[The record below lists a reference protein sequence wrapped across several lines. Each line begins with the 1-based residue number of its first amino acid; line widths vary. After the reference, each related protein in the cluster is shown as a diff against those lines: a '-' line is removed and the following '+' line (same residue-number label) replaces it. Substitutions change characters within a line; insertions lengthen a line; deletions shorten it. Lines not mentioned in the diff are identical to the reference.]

1 MRSKSCLTLFSE
13 LDTLIFMKKHNLS
26 ASIFSLMCI
35 LICSCKESNPPLF
48 EKLSSNK
55 TGIHF
60 INTIIENDSVNMLNY
75 YYCYNG
81 GGVGI
86 ADFNNDNLPDIFFT
100 GNMLSS
106 KLYLNK
112 GNMQFED
119 ITLSAGLTTHD
130 WIMGVSV
137 VDINNDG
144 FMDIYLNVA
153 GPQFA
158 RKHHNLLYIN
168 QINVNGS
175 LPRFKEE
182 SANYG
187 LDDSS
192 FCVQSAFLDYDR
204 DGDLDMYL
212 LTNDVDRVGKSYIM
226 PASYPTTGGKTID
239 RFYENVG
246 DTLNHP
252 LFKNVS
258 SKAGIIQEGYG
269 LGLAIGDL
277 NGDGWAD
284 VYAANDFMP
293 NDQLLIN
300 QKNKTFKD
308 VAAKSMRHQTYN
320 GMGVDIEDINNDAKP
335 DIMVMD
341 MLPENNE
348 RRKTMIAKTDYE
360 SFFLRQ
366 KAGYVDE
373 YMRNTLQL
381 NQGIDKTGNL
391 FFSDIAQFAGVNA
404 TDWSWGVL
412 LSDFDNDGLRDAY
425 ITNGFVKDITDLD
438 YINYNQENNMF
449 GTNKARDDKS
459 KGLVNLLKGVKLSN
473 YMYKNKGDLS
483 FDNTTETWGLKY
495 NSYSN
500 GAAYADL
507 DNDGDQDLV
516 VNNINEEAYV
526 FENKAIKPKI
536 NENSYLQITLK
547 GNKKNVNGVGSTV
560 TLYCGKQQFYN
571 YFSPVKGYLSSMN
584 TPLHIG
590 LGKINRI
597 DSVKVIWADEK
608 LQIIKSIQV
617 NQRLTLRHDHAT
629 NGESKKVLPPIIPVF
644 NTVNKQYGVDWEHIE
659 NEYNDFID
667 EPTLLSMNSK
677 KGPGIAVGDVDHK
690 NGTDFFIGG
699 SKGNQGTLFLQTP
712 KGSFIQKKLNNSDA
726 KYEDMGSILFDADN
740 NNDLDLYVVSGG
752 SESKNELNAFQ
763 DRLYLNDGKGNF
775 TKNETALPLTTS
787 SGSCVVVSDYDKD
800 GDLDVFRA
808 GALSAGNDY
817 VTPRSYLLRND
828 GGKFTDITD
837 KIAPELKNI
846 GMVNSAVWSDF
857 DNDGWQDLIIA
868 GEWVSPTF
876 FKNQKGKLEN
886 VTEQTGLEDMN
897 GLWNSVFPA
906 DIDNDGDV
914 DYVFGNM
921 GTNIDYR
928 PSKNQPLEMFYGDF
942 ANTGKYKAVFT
953 TYLMDN
959 SGNKNPYPITFRDD
973 FFQSMPLLK
982 KKFANYQSYSVAQL
996 GNIFSKETISKAKHL
1011 TTNTFQSCIL
1021 INNGNGKFVV
1031 KPLPPEAQFSC
1042 IYGILATDVDLDG
1055 NLDILITGNSHS
1067 NEVVYGWMD
1076 ASLGLLLKGN
1086 GKGDFKPQ
1094 SAEQS
1099 GLFLHEATRG
1109 IGLMYDS
1116 KGHEIIM
1123 AVANSNSLN
1132 LLSVVDKSA
1141 SPIIYA
1147 HSDEIYAE
1155 ITLKNGKKRKQEFYF
1170 GAGYLSQQVRA
1181 ICLNKD
1187 MKFIQFYNRNGK
1199 IRKLDKFPN

>member
-1 MRSKSCLTLFSE
+1 MCLLVNSCEKSST
-13 LDTLIFMKKHNLS
+13 
-26 ASIFSLMCI
+26 
-35 LICSCKESNPPLF
+35 PLF
-48 EKLSSNK
+48 EKLSSLK
-55 TGIHF
+55 TGINF
-60 INTIIENDSVNMLNY
+60 TNTITENDSVNMLNY

-86 ADFNNDNLPDIFFT
+86 ADFNNDDLPDIFFT
-100 GNMLSS
+100 GNMVSS

-119 ITLSAGLTTHD
+119 ITISAGLTTHD
-130 WIMGVSV
+130 WIMGISV

-153 GPQFA
+153 GPEFA
-158 RKHHNLLYIN
+158 QKHHNLLYIN
-168 QINVNGS
+168 QKNGTGS
-175 LPRFKEE
+175 SPRFKEDA
-182 SANYG
+182 ANYG

-192 FCVQSAFLDYDR
+192 FCVQSAFLDYDC

-226 PASYPTTGGKTID
+226 PASYAITGGKTTD

-246 DTLNHP
+246 DTLKHP
-252 LFKNVS
+252 LYKNVS
-258 SKAGIIQEGYG
+258 VKAGITQEGYG

-277 NGDGWAD
+277 NGDGYPD

-348 RRKTMIAKTDYE
+348 RRKTMIAKADYE

-366 KAGYVDE
+366 KAGYITE

-381 NQGIDKTGNL
+381 NQGTDKKGTL

-412 LSDFDNDGLRDAY
+412 LSDFDNDGFRDAY

-438 YINYNQENNMF
+438 YINYSQENNMF

-473 YMYKNKGDLS
+473 YMFKNKGDLL
-483 FDNTTETWGLKY
+483 FDNMTETWGLKY

-507 DNDGDQDLV
+507 DNDGDQDLI
-516 VNNINEEAYV
+516 VNNINEEAHV
-526 FENKAIKPKI
+526 FENRATKPKI
-536 NENSYLQITLK
+536 IENNYLQLSLK
-547 GNKKNVNGVGSTV
+547 GSKKNINGIGTSV
-560 TLYCGKQQFYN
+560 TLYYGKQQFYT

-584 TPLHIG
+584 TPLHFG
-590 LGKINRI
+590 LGKINHI
-597 DSVKVIWADEK
+597 DSVKVIWADGK
-608 LQIIKSIQV
+608 SQIIKSIRV
-617 NQRLTLRHDHAT
+617 NQRLTLRYDNAIDE
-629 NGESKKVLPPIIPVF
+629 ESKKVLPSITTIF
-644 NTVNKQYGVDWEHIE
+644 NNVNNQYGVDWKHTE
-659 NEYNDFID
+659 NDYNDFID
-667 EPTLLSMNSK
+667 EPTLISMNSK

-699 SKGNQGTLFLQTP
+699 SKGNQGTLFLQT
-712 KGSFIQKKLNNSDA
+712 KTGLFIEKKINEADA
-726 KYEDMGSILFDADN
+726 KYEDMGSLLFDADN
-740 NNDLDLYVVSGG
+740 DNDLDIYVVSGG
-752 SESKNELNAFQ
+752 SESKNGPNAFQ

-775 TKNETALPLTTS
+775 KKTETALPLTIS

-800 GDLDVFRA
+800 GDLDVFR
-808 GALSAGNDY
+808 GGSISINGNF
-817 VTPRSYLLRND
+817 TSPRSYLFRND

-837 KIAPELKNI
+837 KIAPKLSNI

-857 DNDGWQDLIIA
+857 DNDGWLDLVVA
-868 GEWVSPTF
+868 GEWMPPTF
-876 FKNQKGKLEN
+876 YKNQKGRFIN
-886 VTEQTGLEDMN
+886 VSEQTGLQDMN
-897 GLWNSVFPA
+897 GLWNSIFPA

-914 DYVFGNM
+914 DYVLGNM

-928 PSKNQPLEMFYGDF
+928 PSKNQPLEIFYGDF
-942 ANTGKYKAVFT
+942 ANTGKSKAVFT
-953 TYLMDN
+953 TYVTDN
-959 SGNKNPYPITFRDD
+959 SGHKNSYPITFRDD

-982 KKFANYQSYSVAQL
+982 KKFANYQSYSEAKL
-996 GNIFSKETISKAKHL
+996 DNIFSKDIIGKATHL
-1011 TTNTFQSCIL
+1011 TANTFESCIL
-1021 INNGNGKFVV
+1021 INDGNGKFTV
-1031 KPLPPEAQFSC
+1031 KPLPSEAQFSC

-1109 IGLMYDS
+1109 VGLIYDS

-1123 AVANSNSLN
+1123 AVANSDSLN
-1132 LLSVVDKSA
+1132 ILSVGDNSV

-1147 HSDEIYAE
+1147 NPDEIYAD
-1155 ITLKNGKKRKQEFYF
+1155 ILLKNGKKRKQEFYF
-1170 GAGYLSQQVRA
+1170 GTGYLSQQVRA
-1181 ICLNKD
+1181 IRQSKD
-1187 MKFIQFYNRNGK
+1187 VKSIQLYNRKGK
-1199 IRKLDKFPN
+1199 SRKIENTIK

>member
-1 MRSKSCLTLFSE
+1 
-13 LDTLIFMKKHNLS
+13 MKKHYRS
-26 ASIFSLMCI
+26 AYIFSLLCI
-35 LICSCKESNPPLF
+35 LLNGCKKSSPPLF
-48 EKLSSNK
+48 EKLSFNK
-55 TGIHF
+55 TGINF
-60 INTIIENDSVNMLNY
+60 INTISENDSVNMLNY

-100 GNMLSS
+100 GNMVSS

-119 ITLSAGLTTHD
+119 ITISSGLTTRD

-153 GPQFA
+153 GPGFA

-168 QINVNGS
+168 QKNGAGS
-175 LPRFKEE
+175 SPRFKEDAA
-182 SANYG
+182 SYG

-212 LTNDVDRVGKSYIM
+212 LTNDVDRVGKSYIL
-226 PASYPTTGGKTID
+226 PASYAITGGKTID

-252 LFKNVS
+252 QYKNVS
-258 SKAGIIQEGYG
+258 AKVGIIQEGYG

-277 NGDGWAD
+277 NGDGWPD
-284 VYAANDFMP
+284 IYASNDFMP

-308 VAAKSMRHQTYN
+308 VAAQSMRHQTYN

-348 RRKTMIAKTDYE
+348 RRKTMIAKADYE

-366 KAGYVDE
+366 KAGYVTE

-381 NQGIDKTGNL
+381 NQGTDKTGNL
-391 FFSDIAQFAGVNA
+391 FFSDIAQFAGVHA

-412 LSDFDNDGLRDAY
+412 LSDFDNDGFRDAY

-438 YINYNQENNMF
+438 YISYSQENNMF

-459 KGLVNLLKGVKLSN
+459 KGMVNLLKGVKLSN
-473 YMYKNKGDLS
+473 YMFKNKGDLS
-483 FDNTTETWGLKY
+483 FDNMTALWGLKY

-516 VNNINEEAYV
+516 INNINEEAFV
-526 FENKAIKPKI
+526 FENKATKPKI
-536 NENSYLQITLK
+536 IENNYLQLILK
-547 GNKKNVNGVGSTV
+547 GNKKNIGGIGSTIV
-560 TLYCGKQQFYN
+560 LYSGKQKFYD

-584 TPLHIG
+584 TPVHIG
-590 LGKINRI
+590 LGKINVI
-597 DSVKVIWADEK
+597 DSLSIVWSDGKSQV
-608 LQIIKSIQV
+608 IKSIKV
-617 NQRLTLRHDHAT
+617 NQRLTLQYDNAT
-629 NGESKKVLPPIIPVF
+629 DVESKKVSPTITTVF
-644 NTVNKQYGVDWEHIE
+644 NNVNKQYGIHWKHIE

-667 EPTLLSMNSK
+667 EPSLLSMYSK
-677 KGPGIAVGDVDHK
+677 KGPSIAVGDIDNK
-690 NGTDFFIGG
+690 NGMDFFIGG
-699 SKGNQGTLFLQTP
+699 SKGNSGTLFMQT
-712 KGSFIQKKLNNSDA
+712 KMGSFIQKKINNTNA
-726 KYEDMGSILFDADN
+726 KYEDMGSLLFDADN
-740 NNDLDLYVVSGG
+740 DNDLDLYVVSGG
-752 SESKNELNAFQ
+752 SESKNEPNAFN
-763 DRLYLNDGKGNF
+763 DRLYFNDGNGNF
-775 TKNETALPLTTS
+775 VRQERALPLTSS
-787 SGSCVVVSDYDKD
+787 SGSCVVVTDFDKD

-808 GALSAGNDY
+808 GALSVGGDFAS
-817 VTPRSYLLRND
+817 PRSYLFRND

-837 KIAPELKNI
+837 KTAPGLRNI
-846 GMVNSAVWSDF
+846 GIINSAIWTDF

-868 GEWVSPTF
+868 GEWMSPTF
-876 FKNQKGKLEN
+876 YKNQKGKLVN
-886 VTEQTGLEDMN
+886 ITEQTGLKDMN
-897 GLWNSVFPA
+897 GWWNSIFPA

-914 DYVFGNM
+914 DYVLGNM
-921 GTNIDYR
+921 GTNIDYH
-928 PSKNQPLEMFYGDF
+928 PSKNQPLEVFYGDF
-942 ANTGKYKAVFT
+942 ANTGKSKAVFT
-953 TYLMDN
+953 TYILDN
-959 SGNKNPYPITFRDD
+959 SGKKNPYPITFRDD
-973 FFQSMPLLK
+973 FFQTMPLLK
-982 KKFANYQSYSVAQL
+982 KKFTNYQSYSVAQL
-996 GNIFSKETISKAKHL
+996 NNIFSKATLEKAVHL
-1011 TTNTFQSCIL
+1011 TANTFQSCML
-1021 INNGNGKFVV
+1021 INKGNGQFIV
-1031 KPLPPEAQFSC
+1031 KSLPPEAQFSC
-1042 IYGILATDVDLDG
+1042 IYGILATDVDQDG

-1094 SAEQS
+1094 SSEQS

-1109 IGLMYDS
+1109 IGSMYDS
-1116 KGHEIIM
+1116 KGRKMIM
-1123 AVANSNSLN
+1123 VVANSDSLN
-1132 LLSVVDKSA
+1132 ILSITDQSVSSITYASA
-1141 SPIIYA
+1141 DELYADII
-1147 HSDEIYAE
+1147 
-1155 ITLKNGKKRKQEFYF
+1155 LKNGKKRKQEFYF
-1170 GAGYLSQQVRA
+1170 GTGYLSQQDRA
-1181 ICLNKD
+1181 ICLSKD
-1187 MKFIQFYNRNGK
+1187 IKSIQLYNRNGK
-1199 IRKLDKFPN
+1199 SRKIVNFSN

>member
-1 MRSKSCLTLFSE
+1 
-13 LDTLIFMKKHNLS
+13 MKKHYRS
-26 ASIFSLMCI
+26 AYIFSLLCI
-35 LICSCKESNPPLF
+35 LLNGCKKSSPPLF
-48 EKLSSNK
+48 EKLSFNK
-55 TGIHF
+55 TGINF
-60 INTIIENDSVNMLNY
+60 INTISENDSVNMLNY

-100 GNMLSS
+100 GNMVSS

-119 ITLSAGLTTHD
+119 ITIPSGLTTRD

-153 GPQFA
+153 GPEFA

-168 QINVNGS
+168 QKNGIGS
-175 LPRFKEE
+175 SPRFKEDAA
-182 SANYG
+182 SYG

-212 LTNDVDRVGKSYIM
+212 LTNDVDRVGKSYIL
-226 PASYPTTGGKTID
+226 PASYAITGGKTID

-252 LFKNVS
+252 YYKNVS
-258 SKAGIIQEGYG
+258 AKAGIIQEGYG

-277 NGDGWAD
+277 NGDGWPD
-284 VYAANDFMP
+284 IYAANDFMP
-293 NDQLLIN
+293 NDQLFIN

-308 VAAKSMRHQTYN
+308 VAAKSMRHQTFN

-348 RRKTMIAKTDYE
+348 RRKTMIAKSDYE

-366 KAGYVDE
+366 KAGYVTE

-381 NQGIDKTGNL
+381 NQGNDKSGNL
-391 FFSDIAQFAGVNA
+391 FFSDIAQFAGVHA

-412 LSDFDNDGLRDAY
+412 LSDFDNDGFRDAY

-438 YINYNQENNMF
+438 YINYSQENNMF

-459 KGLVNLLKGVKLSN
+459 KGMVNLLKGVKLSN
-473 YMYKNKGDLS
+473 YMFKNKGDLS
-483 FDNTTETWGLKY
+483 FDNMTALWGLKY
-495 NSYSN
+495 DSYSN

-516 VNNINEEAYV
+516 INNINEEAFV
-526 FENKAIKPKI
+526 FENKATKPKTT
-536 NENSYLQITLK
+536 ENSYLQLILK
-547 GNKKNVNGVGSTV
+547 GSKKNINGIGSTV

-590 LGKINRI
+590 LGKINVI
-597 DSVKVIWADEK
+597 DSLRVVWQDGK
-608 LQIIKSIQV
+608 LQIVKSIKV
-617 NQRLTLRHDHAT
+617 NQRLTLRYDNADDV
-629 NGESKKVLPPIIPVF
+629 ELKKVLKSTVF
-644 NTVNKQYGVDWEHIE
+644 NGANKQYNIDWKHTE

-667 EPTLLSMNSK
+667 EPSLLSMYSK
-677 KGPGIAVGDVDHK
+677 KGPGIAVGDIDNK

-699 SKGNQGTLFLQTP
+699 SKGNPGTLFLQTNT
-712 KGSFIQKKLNNSDA
+712 GSFVQKKINNSDA
-726 KYEDMGSILFDADN
+726 QYEDIGSLLFDTDN
-740 NNDLDLYVVSGG
+740 DNDLDLYVVSGG
-752 SESKNELNAFQ
+752 SESKNESKAFN
-763 DRLYLNDGKGNF
+763 DRLYFNDGKGNF
-775 TKNETALPLTTS
+775 VRQKSALPLTAS
-787 SGSCVVVSDYDKD
+787 SGSCVVVTDFDKD

-808 GALSAGNDY
+808 GALSVGGDFAS
-817 VTPRSYLLRND
+817 PRSYLLRND

-837 KIAPELKNI
+837 KAASGLSKI

-868 GEWVSPTF
+868 GEWMSPTF
-876 FKNQKGKLEN
+876 YKNQKGKFIN
-886 VTEQTGLEDMN
+886 VTEQTGLKDMN
-897 GLWNSVFPA
+897 GLWNSIFPA

-921 GTNIDYR
+921 GTNIDYS
-928 PSKNQPLEMFYGDF
+928 PSKNQPLEIFYGDF

-953 TYLMDN
+953 TYILDN
-959 SGNKNPYPITFRDD
+959 SGKKNPYPITFRDD

-996 GNIFSKETISKAKHL
+996 SNIFSKATLEKAVHL
-1011 TTNTFQSCIL
+1011 TANTFQSCIL
-1021 INNGNGKFVV
+1021 INKGNGKFTVQ
-1031 KPLPPEAQFSC
+1031 PLPPEAQFSC

-1055 NLDILITGNSHS
+1055 NLDLLITGNSHS

-1109 IGLMYDS
+1109 VGLMYDS
-1116 KGHEIIM
+1116 KGRKIIM
-1123 AVANSNSLN
+1123 AVANSDSLN
-1132 LLSVVDKSA
+1132 LLSVGDNST

-1147 HSDEIYAE
+1147 HSDEVYAE

-1181 ICLNKD
+1181 ICQDKSIKSFQLFD
-1187 MKFIQFYNRNGK
+1187 QNGK
-1199 IRKLDKFPN
+1199 TRKIVNFSN

>member
-1 MRSKSCLTLFSE
+1 
-13 LDTLIFMKKHNLS
+13 MKKHYRS
-26 ASIFSLMCI
+26 AYIFSLLCI
-35 LICSCKESNPPLF
+35 LLNGCKKSSPPLF
-48 EKLSSNK
+48 EKLSFNK
-55 TGIHF
+55 TGINF
-60 INTIIENDSVNMLNY
+60 INTISENDSVNMLNY

-100 GNMLSS
+100 GNMVSS

-119 ITLSAGLTTHD
+119 ITISSGLTTRD

-153 GPQFA
+153 GPGFA

-168 QINVNGS
+168 QKNGAGS
-175 LPRFKEE
+175 SPRFKEDAA
-182 SANYG
+182 SYG

-212 LTNDVDRVGKSYIM
+212 LTNDVDRVGKSYIL
-226 PASYPTTGGKTID
+226 PASYAITGGKTID

-252 LFKNVS
+252 QYKNVS
-258 SKAGIIQEGYG
+258 AKVGIIQEGYG

-277 NGDGWAD
+277 NGDGWPD
-284 VYAANDFMP
+284 IYASNDFMP

-300 QKNKTFKD
+300 QKNKKFKD
-308 VAAKSMRHQTYN
+308 VAAQSMRHQTYN

-348 RRKTMIAKTDYE
+348 RRKTMIAKADYE

-366 KAGYVDE
+366 KAGYVTE

-381 NQGIDKTGNL
+381 NQGTDKTGNL
-391 FFSDIAQFAGVNA
+391 FFSDIAQFAGVHA

-412 LSDFDNDGLRDAY
+412 LSDFDNDGFRDAY

-438 YINYNQENNMF
+438 YISYSQENNMF

-459 KGLVNLLKGVKLSN
+459 KGMVNLLKGVKLSN
-473 YMYKNKGDLS
+473 YMFKNKGDLS
-483 FDNTTETWGLKY
+483 FDNMTALWGLKY
-495 NSYSN
+495 DSYSN

-516 VNNINEEAYV
+516 INNINEEAFV
-526 FENKAIKPKI
+526 FENKATKPKI
-536 NENSYLQITLK
+536 IENNYLQLILK
-547 GNKKNVNGVGSTV
+547 GNKKNIGGIGSTIV
-560 TLYCGKQQFYN
+560 LYSGKQKFYD

-584 TPLHIG
+584 TPVHIG
-590 LGKINRI
+590 LGKINVI
-597 DSVKVIWADEK
+597 DSLSIVWSDGKSQV
-608 LQIIKSIQV
+608 IKSIKV
-617 NQRLTLRHDHAT
+617 NQRLTLQYDNAT
-629 NGESKKVLPPIIPVF
+629 DVESKKVSPTITTVF
-644 NTVNKQYGVDWEHIE
+644 NNVNKQYGIHWKHIE

-667 EPTLLSMNSK
+667 EPSLLSMYSK
-677 KGPGIAVGDVDHK
+677 KGPSIAVGDIDNK
-690 NGTDFFIGG
+690 NGMDFFIGG
-699 SKGNQGTLFLQTP
+699 SKGNSGTLFMQT
-712 KGSFIQKKLNNSDA
+712 KMGSFIQKKKNNTDA
-726 KYEDMGSILFDADN
+726 KYEDMGSLLFDADN
-740 NNDLDLYVVSGG
+740 DNDLDLYVVSGG
-752 SESKNELNAFQ
+752 SESKNEPNAFN
-763 DRLYLNDGKGNF
+763 DRLYFNDGNGNF
-775 TKNETALPLTTS
+775 VRQERALPLTSS
-787 SGSCVVVSDYDKD
+787 SGSCVVVTDFDKD

-808 GALSAGNDY
+808 GALSVGGDFAS
-817 VTPRSYLLRND
+817 PRSYLFRND

-837 KIAPELKNI
+837 KTAPGLRNI
-846 GMVNSAVWSDF
+846 GMINSAIWTDF

-868 GEWVSPTF
+868 GEWMSPTF
-876 FKNQKGKLEN
+876 YKNQKGKLVN
-886 VTEQTGLEDMN
+886 ITEQTGLKDMN
-897 GLWNSVFPA
+897 GWWNSIFPA

-914 DYVFGNM
+914 DYVLGNM
-921 GTNIDYR
+921 GTNIDYH
-928 PSKNQPLEMFYGDF
+928 PSKNQPLEVFYGDF
-942 ANTGKYKAVFT
+942 ANTGKSKAVFT
-953 TYLMDN
+953 TYILDN
-959 SGNKNPYPITFRDD
+959 SGKKNPYPITFRDD

-982 KKFANYQSYSVAQL
+982 KKFTNYQSYSVAQL
-996 GNIFSKETISKAKHL
+996 NNIFSKATLEKAVHL
-1011 TTNTFQSCIL
+1011 TANTFQSCML
-1021 INNGNGKFVV
+1021 INKGNGQFIV
-1031 KPLPPEAQFSC
+1031 KSLPPEAQFSC
-1042 IYGILATDVDLDG
+1042 IYGILATDVDQDG

-1094 SAEQS
+1094 SSEQS

-1109 IGLMYDS
+1109 IGSMYDS
-1116 KGHEIIM
+1116 KGRKMIM
-1123 AVANSNSLN
+1123 VVANSDSLN
-1132 LLSVVDKSA
+1132 ILSITDQSVSSITYASA
-1141 SPIIYA
+1141 DELYADII
-1147 HSDEIYAE
+1147 
-1155 ITLKNGKKRKQEFYF
+1155 LKNGKKRKQEFYF
-1170 GAGYLSQQVRA
+1170 GTGYLSQQDRA
-1181 ICLNKD
+1181 ICLSKD
-1187 MKFIQFYNRNGK
+1187 IKSIQLYNRNGK
-1199 IRKLDKFPN
+1199 SRKIVNFSN